1 MQKEPRQNQ
10 NPLPETGLLRLKQI
24 IGDPRAEP
32 PLPPII
38 PVSRST
44 WYQGIKD
51 GRFPRP
57 INLGGRSSFWRVEDI
72 RALLEGRYE
81 AA

>member
-1 MQKEPRQNQ
+1 MNYAQNS
-10 NPLPETGLLRLKQI
+10 LPETGFLRLKQI
-24 IGDPRAEP
+24 LGSPRSDPQV
-32 PLPPII
+32 PPII

-51 GRFPRP
+51 GRFPP
-57 INLGGRSSFWRVEDI
+57 PVNLGGRSSFWRVEDI